1 MLRIDMSINGDVWS
15 IRLNEDSSKKG
26 CNFLN
31 NEIWANGTKAEMRE
45 TVEKSLRA
53 VVRPENEHLVTGI
66 TERIMKCVGMSI

>member
-1 MLRIDMSINGDVWS
+1 MLRIDLAISGKIWS
-15 IRLNEDSSKKG
+15 IRLNEDSSKQG

-31 NEIWANGTKAEMRE
+31 NEIWANGTRAELRE
-45 TVEKSLRA
+45 IVEKSLRA

>member
-1 MLRIDMSINGDVWS
+1 MIRIDLAISGEIWS
-15 IRLNEDSSKKG
+15 IRLNEDSSKQG

-31 NEIWANGTKAEMRE
+31 NEIWANGTRTEMRE

-53 VVRPENEHLVTGI
+53 VVRPENEHLVAGI